1 SIPLF
6 DNNRRFMAMVNKEFN
21 KLIKRKADSVLLYY
35 PIDYSSNYAVIFWKK
50 KGISQSV
57 AFYQYHHPKQSV
69 GKEMLKNKILNEI
82 NIKSTNEVF
91 RDSKVRT
98 IDTTRFISHDNPI
111 YCLFYIGKKKELTA
125 GYSSWIKGKLNL
137 DFRNAFAEEQ
147 HRIVKREL

>member
-1 SIPLF
+1 MIKYLLVLFFSFSMNSSFSQIFELREKVDSIPLF

-57 AFYQYHHPKQSV
+57 AFYQYHPPKQSV

-82 NIKSTNEVF
+82 NIK
-91 RDSKVRT
+91 
-98 IDTTRFISHDNPI
+98 
-111 YCLFYIGKKKELTA
+111 
-125 GYSSWIKGKLNL
+125 
-137 DFRNAFAEEQ
+137 
-147 HRIVKREL
+147 